1 MSREE
6 PDVASETKGLR
17 RETADNRDSITD
29 SSSELTAAAHTVYR
43 GRRDPTA
50 PVGDE
55 VEVTVNG
62 EPLDCRY
69 DLLSASPAGFQF
81 GHGGSGP
88 AQLAIAMLADALGDE
103 FACEHYQQF
112 KREVVSKLP
121 EQGWTLTKQDLNAW
135 RREVIADA

>member
-17 RETADNRDSITD
+17 GENTDNRASITGIRGGI
-29 SSSELTAAAHTVYR
+29 TATTQTVYR

-81 GHGGSGP
+81 GYGGSGP
-88 AQLAIAMLADALGDE
+88 AQLAIAILAHAFGDE
-103 FACEHYQQF
+103 FATTHYQQF
-112 KREVVSKLP
+112 KREVVSELP
-121 EQGWTLTKQDLNAW
+121 EEGWRLTKQDLEAW
-135 RREVIADA
+135 RREVVGDA